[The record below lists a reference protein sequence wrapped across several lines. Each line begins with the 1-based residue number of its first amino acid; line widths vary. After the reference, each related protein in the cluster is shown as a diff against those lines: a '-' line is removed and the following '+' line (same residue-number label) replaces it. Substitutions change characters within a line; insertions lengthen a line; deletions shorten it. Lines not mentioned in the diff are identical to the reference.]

1 MSSLFKGPKINYQK
15 PKEVKQPD
23 IVDEQKTAMNAAE
36 EEMRRKR
43 KQGRM
48 STDLGGGSGDYSGTI
63 LG

>member
-1 MSSLFKGPKINYQK
+1 MSSLFKTPKIAATK
-15 PKEVKQPD
+15 VKEVKQPD
-23 IVDEQKTAMNAAE
+23 IVDEQMAARNAAE